1 MTDVRA
7 VAAPELSAA
16 ELASRFGMARAGA
29 RPALLPY
36 ARDLW
41 GRRHFVLAFARAY
54 NAVGYSSSFLGQFWQ
69 VLTPL
74 LNAGVYFLVFGVI
87 LHTRRGVS
95 NYIGFL
101 VIGIFVFHYT
111 QNSILTGSRAITA
124 NIGLTRALHFPRATL
139 PVATTVIALQQLLV
153 SLVVL
158 LPIILIT
165 GERPSPRWLL
175 VVPAVTLQTIFCLGC
190 SFVLARIGARIP
202 DTAQILPF
210 LLRTWLYLSGIFY
223 SIKNLTQSLHGEWLR
238 RLLEINPGAVYVEL
252 VRDALLAKHSTYVF
266 EWPVAVAWAT
276 VMFLGGFVFFWQA
289 EEEYGRG

>member
-1 MTDVRA
+1 MAEPSPPAAA
-7 VAAPELSAA
+7 VAAQ
-16 ELASRFGMARAGA
+16 FGMARAGA
-29 RPALLPY
+29 RPGLAAY
-36 ARDLW
+36 GRDLW
-41 GRRHFVLAFARAY
+41 ARRHFVLAFARAY

-74 LNAGVYFLVFGVI
+74 LNAAVYFLVFGVI
-87 LHTRRGVS
+87 LDTSRGVP

-111 QNSILTGSRAITA
+111 SNAILTGSRAITS

-165 GERPSPRWLL
+165 GERPRLGWLL
-175 VVPAVTLQTIFCLGC
+175 VLPALVLQTVFCLGC
-190 SFVLARIGARIP
+190 AFILARVGARIP

-210 LLRTWLYLSGIFY
+210 VLRTWLYLSGIFY
-223 SIKNLTQSLHGEWLR
+223 SVKQLTDTLNAGWLQ

-252 VRDALLAKHSTYVF
+252 FRDALLGRHDPFDAV
-266 EWPVAVAWAT
+266 WPVAAAWAVGT
-276 VMFLGGFVFFWQA
+276 FLFGYVFFWQA
-289 EEEYGRG
+289 EEQYGRG